1 MPSTRCKRRLTLFYE
16 RLNMRSFGDLNKLI
30 TYCRNL
36 GVSCVIDYSEA
47 SDEMALQIISAA
59 KGEEFYVKRIIDVD
73 WFIEEHKN
81 HMKGEG

>member
-1 MPSTRCKRRLTLFYE
+1 M
-16 RLNMRSFGDLNKLI
+16 
-30 TYCRNL
+30 
-36 GVSCVIDYSEA
+36 IDYSEA

-73 WFIEEHKN
+73 WFIEEHKK